1 MVPLERHEEYLS
13 VVAHW
18 PCSRW
23 KVVGWVLALQ
33 TDHGAEDVVRGR
45 GHAPAHSEVPAGAA
59 AASAERSVQVQAGSR
74 ACRVGSQPSGARHG
88 HCRTS

>member
-1 MVPLERHEEYLS
+1 MR
-13 VVAHW
+13 
-18 PCSRW
+18 
-23 KVVGWVLALQ
+23 GW
-33 TDHGAEDVVRGR
+33 

-74 ACRVGSQPSGARHG
+74 AYRVGSQPSGARRG